1 MSAYGVKSA
10 KAVYYHIGMKVRND
24 NIRNI
29 AIIAHVDHGKTTLV
43 DALFK
48 QSGLVGKGM
57 DGVRIMDSG
66 AIEKERGIT
75 INAKNCAI
83 HWKGVKINII
93 DTPGHADFG
102 GEVERG
108 LSMVDGAIL
117 LVDAAEGPL
126 PQTRFVL
133 EKALKQSLPLIV
145 VINKIDR
152 KDARPDD
159 VLNEVY
165 DLLLELS
172 PDERMLEVPVFYA
185 NGREGTCGKSLDDI
199 KSNLHELLD
208 AIISD
213 IPAPEYD
220 DTEPFQMLVSDL
232 SYSDFLGRLAI
243 GKVMNGSAETNDTLV
258 CVKENSVEQLRVTR
272 IQAYDGPQF
281 VDCPKADS
289 GDIIVLAGVNDVSI
303 GDTICTKEEVK
314 ALPRIE
320 VDEPTVSMLFSKN
333 ISPLAGKEGNA
344 ATSAKIWERLQKEAL
359 RNVSIRIERN
369 PDDTFTVKGRGEFQ
383 MAIIAEEMRREG
395 FEFCVGRPHVIFHVD
410 SEGRKTEP
418 VEVLMIDCPEEYSGT
433 VMEKLGRR
441 KAVMSDIT
449 YTEGGRVKIR
459 FDIPARG
466 LIGFRDEFLT
476 DTKGFGIM
484 NSYLKGY
491 EPYKGDF
498 PERLTGSLVS
508 DRAGTA
514 VAYGIWELEDRGR
527 FFIVPGD
534 PVYEGEIVGERNKD
548 MDLMLNPTKTKK
560 LTNLRASG
568 HDEAVTLTPV
578 SKPTLEQAIQFI
590 KDDELVEV
598 TPLSIRMCKK
608 ILNTQNR
615 KIFESRGSIPSYLL
629 NK

>member
-1 MSAYGVKSA
+1 
-10 KAVYYHIGMKVRND
+10 MKVRND

-133 EKALKQSLPLIV
+133 EKALKRSLPLIV

-243 GKVMNGSAETNDTLV
+243 GKVMNGSAENDTLV

-498 PERLTGSLVS
+498 PERLSGSLVS

>member
-1 MSAYGVKSA
+1 MAQSFQLLY
-10 KAVYYHIGMKVRND
+10 IPFRMKVRNE

-48 QSGLVGKGM
+48 QSGLVGKAM

-66 AIEKERGIT
+66 DIEKERGIT

-83 HWKGVKINII
+83 HWNGVKINII

-108 LSMVDGAIL
+108 LSMVDGAVL

-133 EKALKQSLPLIV
+133 EKALLRNLPLIV

-152 KDARPDD
+152 KDARPDE

-199 KSNLHELLD
+199 KENLHQLLD
-208 AIISD
+208 AIITE

-220 DTEPFQMLVSDL
+220 DDEPFQMLVSDL

-243 GKVMNGSAETNDTLV
+243 GKVMNGTAETNDTLV
-258 CVKENSVEQLRVTR
+258 CIKKDNVIEQLRVTR
-272 IQAYDGPQF
+272 IQVYDGPQM
-281 VDCPKADS
+281 VDAAQANA
-289 GDIIVLAGVNDVSI
+289 GDIIVLSGVSDVSI

-333 ISPLAGKEGNA
+333 ISPLAGKEGKA
-344 ATSAKIWERLQKEAL
+344 VTSAKIWERLQREAL
-359 RNVSIRIERN
+359 RNVSIRVEKN
-369 PDDTFTVKGRGEFQ
+369 PDDSFTVKGRGEFQ
-383 MAIIAEEMRREG
+383 MAIIAEAMRREG
-395 FEFCVGRPHVIFHVD
+395 YEFCVGRPHVIYHKD
-410 SEGRKTEP
+410 EEGRKTEP
-418 VEVLMIDCPEEYSGT
+418 VEVLLVDCPEEYSGT

-449 YTEGGRVKIR
+449 YTSGGRVKIR
-459 FDIPARG
+459 FDVPARG

-498 PERLTGSLVS
+498 AERLTGSLVS
-508 DRAGTA
+508 DRDGVA

-534 PVYEGEIVGERNKD
+534 PVYEGEVVGERNKD
-548 MDLMLNPTKTKK
+548 LDLMLNPTKTKK

-598 TPLSIRMCKK
+598 TPQSIRMCKK
-608 ILNTQNR
+608 VLNTQQR
-615 KIFESRGSIPSYLL
+615 KILQSRGAIPAYLL
-629 NK
+629 K

>member
-1 MSAYGVKSA
+1 MR
-10 KAVYYHIGMKVRND
+10 VRNEK
-24 NIRNI
+24 IRNI

-43 DALFK
+43 DALFR

-75 INAKNCAI
+75 ISAKNCAI

-133 EKALKQSLPLIV
+133 EKALQKNLPLIV

-185 NGREGTCGKSLDDI
+185 NGREGTCGRSLDDI
-199 KSNLHELLD
+199 SSNLHELLD
-208 AIISD
+208 AILSD

-220 DTEPFQMLVSDL
+220 DEEPFQMLVSDL

-258 CVKENSVEQLRVTR
+258 CVKSDSVEQLRVTR
-272 IQAYDGPQF
+272 IQAYDGPQM
-281 VDCPKADS
+281 VDCAKAQS

-333 ISPLAGKEGNA
+333 ISPLAGKEGKA
-344 ATSAKIWERLQKEAL
+344 VTSAKIWERLQREAL
-359 RNVSIRIERN
+359 RNVSIRVEKN
-369 PDDTFTVKGRGEFQ
+369 PDDSFTVKGRGEFQ

-395 FEFCVGRPHVIFHVD
+395 FEFCVGRPHVIFHTD

-418 VEVLMIDCPEEYSGT
+418 VEVLLVDCPEEFSGT

-449 YTEGGRVKIR
+449 YTDNGRVKIR

-498 PERLTGSLVS
+498 PERLSGSLVC
-508 DRAGTA
+508 DRDGVA

-534 PVYEGEIVGERNKD
+534 PVYEGEVVGERNKD
-548 MDLMLNPTKTKK
+548 LDLMLNPTKTKK

-568 HDEAVTLTPV
+568 HDEAVSLTPV
-578 SKPTLEQAIQFI
+578 VKPSLEQAIQFI

-608 ILNTQNR
+608 VLNTQQR
-615 KIFESRGSIPSYLL
+615 KILQSRGSIPAYLL
-629 NK
+629 K

>member
-1 MSAYGVKSA
+1 
-10 KAVYYHIGMKVRND
+10 MKVRNEK
-24 NIRNI
+24 IRNI

-43 DALFK
+43 DALFR

-75 INAKNCAI
+75 ISAKNCAI

-133 EKALKQSLPLIV
+133 EKALLRNLPLIV

-152 KDARPDD
+152 KDARAEE

-185 NGREGTCGKSLDDI
+185 NGREGTCGRTLDDI
-199 KSNLHELLD
+199 KGNLHDLLD
-208 AIISD
+208 AIIEE

-220 DTEPFQMLVSDL
+220 DEEPFQMLVSDL
-232 SYSDFLGRLAI
+232 SYSDFLGRLAV
-243 GKVMNGSAETNDTLV
+243 GKVTNGSAETNDTLV
-258 CVKENSVEQLRVTR
+258 CVKENSVEPLRVTR
-272 IQAYDGPQF
+272 IQAYDGPRF
-281 VDCPKADS
+281 VDCSKAES
-289 GDIIVLAGVNDVSI
+289 GDIIVLSGVNDVSI
-303 GDTICTKEEVK
+303 GDTICTKEEIK

-369 PDDTFTVKGRGEFQ
+369 PDDSFTVKGRGEFQ

-395 FEFCVGRPHVIFHVD
+395 FEFCVGRPHVIFHTD

-418 VEVLMIDCPEEYSGT
+418 IEVLLIDCPEEFSGT

-449 YTEGGRVKIR
+449 YTEAGRVKIR

-534 PVYEGEIVGERNKD
+534 PVYEGEVVGERNKD

-598 TPLSIRMCKK
+598 TPQSIRMCKK
-608 ILNTQNR
+608 ILNTQQR
-615 KIFESRGSIPSYLL
+615 KIFESRGAIPSYLL
-629 NK
+629 K

>member
-1 MSAYGVKSA
+1 
-10 KAVYYHIGMKVRND
+10 MKVRNER
-24 NIRNI
+24 IRNI

-57 DGVRIMDSG
+57 DGTRIMDSG
-66 AIEKERGIT
+66 AIERERGIT
-75 INAKNCAI
+75 ISAKNCAI
-83 HWKGVKINII
+83 HWNGIKINII
-93 DTPGHADFG
+93 DTPGHVDFG

-133 EKALKQSLPLIV
+133 EKALLKNLPLIV

-152 KDARPDD
+152 KDARAEE

-185 NGREGTCGKSLDDI
+185 NGREGTCGRSLDSI
-199 KSNLHELLD
+199 NGNLHELLD
-208 AIISD
+208 AIISE

-220 DTEPFQMLVSDL
+220 DSEPFQMLVSDL

-243 GKVMNGSAETNDTLV
+243 GKVMNGSAATNDTLV

-272 IQAYDGPQF
+272 IQAYDGPQM
-281 VDCPKADS
+281 VDDPKAEA
-289 GDIIVLAGVNDVSI
+289 GDIIVLAGIGDVSI

-333 ISPLAGKEGNA
+333 ISPLAGKEGKA
-344 ATSAKIWERLQKEAL
+344 VTSAKIWERLQKEAL
-359 RNVSIRIERN
+359 RNVSIRVEKN
-369 PDDTFTVKGRGEFQ
+369 PDDSFTVKGRGEFQ

-395 FEFCVGRPHVIFHVD
+395 FEFCVGRPHVIFHTD
-410 SEGRKTEP
+410 ENGRKTEP
-418 VEVLMIDCPEEYSGT
+418 VEVLLIDCPEEYSGT

-449 YTEGGRVKIR
+449 YTQGGRVKIR

-498 PERLTGSLVS
+498 AERLTGSLVS
-508 DRAGTA
+508 DRDGVA

-534 PVYEGEIVGERNKD
+534 PVYEGEVVGERNKD
-548 MDLMLNPTKTKK
+548 LDLMLNPTKTKK

-568 HDEAVTLTPV
+568 HDEAVSLTPV
-578 SKPTLEQAIQFI
+578 VKPSLEQAIQFI

-608 ILNTQNR
+608 VLNTQQR
-615 KIFESRGSIPSYLL
+615 KILQSRGAIPSYLL
-629 NK
+629 K